1 MHRLQ
6 IITLISYVFNYYS
19 KSEKGKKRTIGSLT
33 QQLLGAEILTQFKD
47 YYGGAL
53 ISIKWGEN
61 DSQVAKMC

>member
-53 ISIKWGEN
+53 ISIK
-61 DSQVAKMC
+61 